1 MSSNDTK
8 FETLMTVYTEAA
20 EFKTLLKNPCCDTQE
35 KRDRVEK
42 VILSLKA
49 KPRVYLPK
57 LKISEKGGFVCPVAV
72 YLDADGGTVAIQALQ
87 DLLEEYK
94 TNPAARPYSK
104 S

>member
-20 EFKTLLKNPCCDTQE
+20 EFKTLLKNPCCDSAE

-42 VILSLKA
+42 VIMSLKA

-57 LKISEKGGFVCPVAV
+57 LKISEKGSFILPVAIS
-72 YLDADGGTVAIQALQ
+72 LDSDGGTVAIQALQ

-94 TNPAARPYSK
+94 THPAARPYVK